1 MLKTVEDISATKKR
15 LKIEIPAETIEQEM
29 RDSFEKLRR
38 KTTLPG
44 FRTGKAPLEL
54 IEKKFGR
61 EVEADVL
68 DRIIPQ
74 GYMDALKEANLT
86 PVSNPVLEEKIDFKR
101 RDPISLT
108 LLVEI
113 MPKIEA
119 LSYEKMKVKDT
130 PVEVT
135 DSEIEGV
142 LKRQQEEKA
151 TYEPSDGP
159 VVMDDLIVIDYS
171 AQGDGVEAKDQVFK
185 VGGSMFPED
194 FSQKLLGKSKGDEL
208 VIDTVFPEDHPSGKL
223 AGKSLAL
230 DVVIKDIKKVNL
242 PAMDDELAKD
252 IGFEN
257 LSELRKRIGEEIL
270 RAKKNEVAKM
280 QKAELIRRLIES
292 HEFDVPESLVENEVE
307 RLASASL
314 ASKREQPE
322 PEAEKLEA
330 LKTDLRPIAVKN
342 VKASLLIETIGK
354 EQGVSVTEDEMKN
367 AIVSISQRLSVSPE
381 NIMKFYISRDGSLE
395 GLKGSIF
402 EDKVLDL
409 ILSKAE
415 LEKGE

>member
-1 MLKTVEDISATKKR
+1 MLKNVEDITATKKR
-15 LKIEIPAETIEQEM
+15 LKIEIPAEAVEKEM

-38 KTTLPG
+38 KATLPG
-44 FRTGKAPLEL
+44 FRTGKAPMEL

-68 DRIIPQ
+68 DKIIPQ

-86 PVSNPVLEEKIDFKR
+86 PVSNPVLEEKLDFKR
-101 RDPISLT
+101 HDPISLS

-119 LSYEKMKVKDT
+119 LKYEKIKVKDAR
-130 PVEVT
+130 VEVT
-135 DSEIEGV
+135 DVEIESV

-151 TYEPSDGP
+151 TYEPSNGP
-159 VVMDDLIVIDYS
+159 IVMDDLIVMDYS
-171 AQGDGVEAKDQVFK
+171 AKGDGVEAKDQVFK

-194 FSQKLLGKSKGDEL
+194 FSRKLIGKNKGDEF
-208 VIDTVFPEDHPSGKL
+208 VVDVSFPKEHPSEKL
-223 AGKSLAL
+223 ADRNLEL
-230 DVVIKDIKKVNL
+230 TVVLKDIKKVNL

-257 LSELRKRIGEEIL
+257 LGELRKRIGDEIL
-270 RAKKNEVAKM
+270 KAKKNEVAKM
-280 QKAELIRRLIES
+280 QKAEIIRGLIES
-292 HEFDVPESLVENEVE
+292 HEFDVPESLVEGEVE

-314 ASKREQPE
+314 AGKRDKQE
-322 PEAEKLEA
+322 PGEEKLEA
-330 LKTDLRPIAVKN
+330 LKTELRPLAVKN

-367 AIVSISQRLSVSPE
+367 AILSLAQRLSVSPE
-381 NIMKFYISRDGSLE
+381 NIMKFYVSRDGSLE

>member
-1 MLKTVEDISATKKR
+1 MLKTVEDITATKKR
-15 LKIEIPAETIEQEM
+15 LKIEISAEAV
-29 RDSFEKLRR
+29 EKEIRESLERLRR
-38 KTTLPG
+38 KTTLRG

-54 IEKKFGR
+54 IEKRFGK
-61 EVEADVL
+61 EVESDVL

-74 GYMDALKEANLT
+74 EYAEALKEANIT
-86 PVSNPVLEEKIDFKR
+86 PVASPVLEEKIDFKR

-113 MPKIEA
+113 MPKIET
-119 LSYEKMKVKDT
+119 LRYEKIKIKDM

-135 DSEIEGV
+135 DPEIESV

-159 VVMDDLIVIDYS
+159 VVMNDLLVIDYS

-194 FSQKLLGKSKGDEL
+194 FSQKLLGKNKGDEF
-208 VIDTVFPEDHPSGKL
+208 VIDTTFPGDHPSGKL

-230 DVVIKDIKKVNL
+230 DVVIRDIKKVNL
-242 PAMDDELAKD
+242 PAMDDEFAKD
-252 IGFEN
+252 MGFES
-257 LSELRKRIGEEIL
+257 LTELRKRINEEIL
-270 RAKKNEVAKM
+270 KAKKNEVAKM
-280 QKAELIRRLIES
+280 QKAEIIKTLIES
-292 HEFDVPESLVENEVE
+292 HEFDVPETLVESELE
-307 RLASASL
+307 RLVSASL
-314 ASKREQPE
+314 AGKGEKDRPAAE
-322 PEAEKLEA
+322 EAEKL
-330 LKTDLRPIAVKN
+330 KVDLMPIAVRN

-354 EQGVSVTEDEMKN
+354 EQGVSVTDDEMKN
-367 AIVSISQRLSVSPE
+367 AILSISQRLSVSPE
-381 NIMKFYISRDGSLE
+381 NIMKFYISRDGSLD